1 MQDTTITGSKPLI
14 AKNDL
19 ATYEQQP
26 LMQKL
31 LDIVIVVNL
40 LVLVSIILCA

>member
-1 MQDTTITGSKPLI
+1 MQDTTITGDKSLI
-14 AKNDL
+14 AKDDL

-26 LMQKL
+26 LMQEL